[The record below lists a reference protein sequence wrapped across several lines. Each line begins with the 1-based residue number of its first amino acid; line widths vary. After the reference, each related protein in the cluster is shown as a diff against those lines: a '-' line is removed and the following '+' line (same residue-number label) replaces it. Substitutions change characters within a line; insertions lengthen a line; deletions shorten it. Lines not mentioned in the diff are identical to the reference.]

1 MQKLDDPAKLWMV
14 WSPSLKIKTPMYL
27 TVLPSL
33 HWWFGILRFACER
46 EGSLEFQPTRPP
58 NNPPPNHYLN
68 VEPSLFS
75 SCFFRQRS
83 NGLEYSRRSQI
94 FSFQNLDLESLLTKL
109 NSTDLSLFQHQLS
122 GKKVQ
127 LLLSSSKVLC
137 ARCMYYPNWNE
148 RSHFVDSST
157 ICLSKV
163 DWRNSG
169 TPFFSCEAGKSGFIL
184 VVPQK
189 ASLNDGW
196 GFHKFC
202 RCTKGAQNWFY
213 NIKQRSPPWHP
224 LPTVWAYDATQ
235 VVVFGGLVIR
245 SGRPNQRLLMCVKAN
260 LLH

>member
-1 MQKLDDPAKLWMV
+1 MKGKV
-14 WSPSLKIKTPMYL
+14 PSN
-27 TVLPSL
+27 SN
-33 HWWFGILRFACER
+33 
-46 EGSLEFQPTRPP
+46 PP
-58 NNPPPNHYLN
+58 GHQTTPPNHYLN

-137 ARCMYYPNWNE
+137 ARCMFYPNWNE
-148 RSHFVDSST
+148 RSHFVDSLT

-169 TPFFSCEAGKSGFIL
+169 YTLFFRARRVNLVLSWSSRKRLRWMMVGVFTSSADVPRVHKTGFTTSNNEALLDIHCPLYGHMM
-184 VVPQK
+184 PP
-189 ASLNDGW
+189 
-196 GFHKFC
+196 
-202 RCTKGAQNWFY
+202 
-213 NIKQRSPPWHP
+213 RS
-224 LPTVWAYDATQ
+224 
-235 VVVFGGLVIR
+235 
-245 SGRPNQRLLMCVKAN
+245 
-260 LLH
+260 